1 MSVREN
7 DTTSVARVLDRIAI
21 VELTARY
28 NRAAD
33 GTDPDELLSLFT
45 PDGEIEVRGGTDGA
59 KTYAATEIASLV
71 APFPAQ
77 RVHMTLDATI
87 EINGDTATQLC
98 TLLLCTRSRRRHV
111 AALFTGR
118 YADDL
123 VRTAGGWRFR
133 RRVIEVDY
141 SNEARMTLPGGG
153 S

>member
-1 MSVREN
+1 MSARGN
-7 DTTSVARVLDRIAI
+7 DTTSIADVLDRFAIA
-21 VELTARY
+21 ELTARY

-33 GTDPDELLSLFT
+33 GIDPDELLSLFT
-45 PDGEIEVRGGTDGA
+45 PDAEIEMRGGTDGI
-59 KTYAATEIASLV
+59 KTFVGAEIASLV

-77 RVHMTLDATI
+77 RVHMTMDSTI
-87 EINGDTATQLC
+87 DINGDAATQLC
-98 TLLLCTRSRRRHV
+98 TLLLCTRSPRRHV

-118 YADDL
+118 YADEL

-141 SNEARMTLPGGG
+141 ANEVRMALPGGR